1 MLGQGPPPQ
10 DWWAPRGREEL
21 GIAGEEIV
29 SLFHWQQTVV
39 VVAKPGTLSPPETAH
54 LVRVAASTL
63 EERYTQ
69 ACWPES

>member
-1 MLGQGPPPQ
+1 M
-10 DWWAPRGREEL
+10 